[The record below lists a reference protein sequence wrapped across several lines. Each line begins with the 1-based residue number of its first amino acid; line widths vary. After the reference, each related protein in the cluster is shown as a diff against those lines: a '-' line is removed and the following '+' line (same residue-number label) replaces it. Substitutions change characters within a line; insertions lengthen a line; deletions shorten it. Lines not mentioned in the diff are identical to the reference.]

1 MEDNDNDNPQNLD
14 QELNT
19 NSGTDNFIYEPS
31 EKLNSIFESTK
42 FKFDDFKSNNKEDI
56 EKAITKTYNDWLN
69 EGTPSYNTIYNDTIK
84 PMINKLESNPE
95 DFLDD
100 DEPSERLRELL
111 EKFKSKE
118 MTKDESL
125 EQILIQSV
133 KSVDKFLYNR
143 ITIRNNLK
151 FIYNELKKL
160 IDLDKYYQIKTI
172 DLSFLN
178 DILGN
183 LY

>member
-69 EGTPSYNTIYNDTIK
+69 EG
-84 PMINKLESNPE
+84 
-95 DFLDD
+95 
-100 DEPSERLRELL
+100 
-111 EKFKSKE
+111 
-118 MTKDESL
+118 
-125 EQILIQSV
+125 
-133 KSVDKFLYNR
+133 
-143 ITIRNNLK
+143 
-151 FIYNELKKL
+151 
-160 IDLDKYYQIKTI
+160 
-172 DLSFLN
+172 
-178 DILGN
+178 
-183 LY
+183 